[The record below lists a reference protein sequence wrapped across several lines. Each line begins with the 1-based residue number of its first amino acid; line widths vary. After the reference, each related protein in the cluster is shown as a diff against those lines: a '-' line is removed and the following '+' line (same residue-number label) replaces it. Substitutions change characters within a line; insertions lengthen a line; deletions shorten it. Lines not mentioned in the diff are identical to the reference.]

1 MASDQNIILEI
12 DEAIKRE
19 RTEKLFKEYGPY
31 LLAGAVLA
39 VLFTGI
45 ISGYRNW
52 ENRIN
57 ATQTAQLIEA
67 MAAEDKVKALEEL
80 APRLRPGQRALAQM
94 AAAGALIEA
103 GQGVEAMKI
112 LDQSAA
118 DSDLAAIHRDLATLM
133 AVRLSV
139 SAQDEAAKTDPAAL
153 LGRLSPLMGKDN
165 PWRWHARVEA
175 ALITA
180 HMQNDFIT
188 ARQHLAEVIKGGEVP
203 PPSLLERARAL
214 DQVYSQ
220 KTSALKAKSPAPDA
234 EG

>member
-12 DEAIKRE
+12 DEALKRE

-67 MAAEDKVKALEEL
+67 MAAPDKAKALEAL
-80 APRLRPGQRALAQM
+80 APGLRPGQRALAHM
-94 AAAGALIEA
+94 AAAGALLETEKKEEA
-103 GQGVEAMKI
+103 LAI
-112 LDQSAA
+112 LNRAGA
-118 DSDLAAIHRDLATLM
+118 DRELPAIHRDLATLM
-133 AVRLSV
+133 AIRLSV
-139 SAQDEAAKTDPAAL
+139 SSHSETTDAAAL
-153 LGRLSPLMGKDN
+153 LTRLTPLMGKDN

-175 ALITA
+175 ALIAA
-180 HMQNDFIT
+180 HLQNDYAA
-188 ARQHLAEVIKGGEVP
+188 ARQHLAEVLKGGDIP

-220 KTSALKAKSPAPDA
+220 KTSAVRKETPAAPDA

>member
-12 DEAIKRE
+12 DEALKRE

-67 MAAEDKVKALEEL
+67 MAAEDKVKALEDL
-80 APRLRPGQRALAQM
+80 APRLRPGQRALALM
-94 AAAGALIEA
+94 AAAGALIESDKPE
-103 GQGVEAMKI
+103 EALKI
-112 LDQSAA
+112 LNQSAL
-118 DSDLAAIHRDLATLM
+118 DKDLPAIHRDLATLM

-139 SAQDEAAKTDPAAL
+139 SAAEPGIDAAAL
-153 LGRLSPLMGKDN
+153 LGHLSPLMGKEN
-165 PWRWHARVEA
+165 PWRWHARIEA
-175 ALITA
+175 ALIAA
-180 HMQNDFIT
+180 HMQSDYTT
-188 ARQHLAEVIKGGEVP
+188 ARQHLAEVIRGGDVP

-220 KTSALKAKSPAPDA
+220 KTSALKIESPVAPDA

>member
-67 MAAEDKVKALEEL
+67 MAAPDKAKALEEL
-80 APRLRPGQRALAQM
+80 APGLRPGQRALAQM

-103 GQGVEAMKI
+103 EQTESALKV
-112 LDQSAA
+112 LDRTA
-118 DSDLAAIHRDLATLM
+118 SDRELPAIHRDLATLM
-133 AVRLSV
+133 AVRLSL
-139 SAQDEAAKTDPAAL
+139 STQDATADPITM
-153 LGRLSPLMGKDN
+153 LGRLAPLLGKDN

-175 ALITA
+175 ALIAA
-180 HMQNDFIT
+180 HLQEDYAT
-188 ARQHLAEVIKGGEVP
+188 AREHLAEVLKGGDVP

-220 KTSALKAKSPAPDA
+220 KTSALKKEAPAAPDA